1 MNSQRTLNKLEHNLL
16 SMQVMDSEPLF
27 ILYADTTRDM
37 PDVSLDMVLESL
49 LKLISL
55 GLSRV
60 MVHEDEGWRYIT
72 NISLHDLEKRFQGQS
87 DKEKKEYPKH
97 LNEYYFEITDEG
109 RKEESKEVYS
119 IYYPDNS

>member
-1 MNSQRTLNKLEHNLL
+1 MNSKRTLSKLEHRLL
-16 SMQVMDSEPLF
+16 SMQVDDSEPLF

-37 PDVSLDMVLESL
+37 PDVSLNMVLESL
-49 LKLISL
+49 LKLVNL
-55 GLSRV
+55 GFSRV
-60 MVHEDEGWRYIT
+60 MVHGDEGWRYLT
-72 NISLHDLEKRFQGQS
+72 NLSSYDLEKRFQGQS